1 MLLEALRPRGLSARP
16 AQPEDQ
22 GLLRDLFLCA
32 RPHLQS
38 LPLPQ
43 AALAALIDQQYNFQ
57 QAGHQRRFPHASH
70 LVVQAGDTPIGA
82 LTLHDSAADLHI
94 VDIVLA
100 LAARG
105 QGHGTALL
113 RWVQGSAAVLGRRVT
128 LSVDATNPAAQRLY
142 RRLGFSTLS
151 ADAIQFDMQWQ
162 APQQADPARTP
173 PSMTSPE
180 RQHTP

>member
-1 MLLEALRPRGLSARP
+1 MLLEALRPHGLSTRP
-16 AQPEDQ
+16 AEAVD
-22 GLLRDLFLCA
+22 RDFQRALFLSA

-38 LPLPQ
+38 LPLPE
-43 AALAALIDQQYNFQ
+43 AALAQLLDQQYDFQ
-57 QAGHQRRFPHASH
+57 QADYQRRFPHASH
-70 LVVQAGDTPIGA
+70 LVVQAGDTPLGT

-100 LAARG
+100 PAARG

-142 RRLGFSTLS
+142 LRLGFSTLS
-151 ADAIQFDMQWQ
+151 ADALQFDMQWQ
-162 APQQADPARTP
+162 APQQAGHARTP

-180 RQHTP
+180 RQHAP

>member
-32 RPHLQS
+32 RPLLQS

-43 AALAALIDQQYNFQ
+43 AELAALIDQQYGFQ
-57 QAGHQRRFPHASH
+57 QAGHQRRFPPASH

-94 VDIVLA
+94 VDIVITPA
-100 LAARG
+100 VRG
-105 QGHGTALL
+105 QGYGAALL

-128 LSVDATNPAAQRLY
+128 LSVDAANHGAQRLY
-142 RRLGFSTLS
+142 ARLGFASS
-151 ADAIQFDMQWQ
+151 GIDAVQLGMAWH
-162 APQQADPARTP
+162 PPAA
-173 PSMTSPE
+173 
-180 RQHTP
+180 